1 MILLLPFLVSLATAT
16 DEGGVVGDLSYD
28 GSLSETASSYTVGK
42 PVSISHSGGNVT
54 VNCIGSD
61 KLSAR
66 LPFSIT
72 GSAEGPMETAGK
84 GIGVRASGD
93 GKGGGVVATRMPSKP
108 SGVASIDAPLT
119 VNVPAG
125 ASSVSVS
132 QNGAGWVSVR
142 NCSGILKISAG
153 SGGVFASG
161 AYTSATIAAAGG
173 DVKFTADSGSVLTGN
188 SSFSAAGG
196 NVILQL
202 TSAQGGKLSAKGAL
216 VTTAMSVSGTNEANL
231 VAGTFGIGGPTVNV
245 SAKLNVEITAP

>member
-1 MILLLPFLVSLATAT
+1 MALLLPFLVSLATADD
-16 DEGGVVGDLSYD
+16 DEGVVDDLSYD
-28 GSLSETASSYTVGK
+28 GSISETASSYTVGK
-42 PVSISHSGGNVT
+42 PVSITHNGGNVT
-54 VNCIGSD
+54 VNCVPAE

-72 GSAEGPMETAGK
+72 GSAEGPMESAGK

-93 GKGGGVVATRMPSKP
+93 GKGGGVVATRMPSKS

-125 ASSVSVS
+125 ASAVSVS

-142 NCSGILKISAG
+142 NCTGILKISAG

-161 AYTSATIAAAGG
+161 AYASATIAAAGG
-173 DVKFTADSGSVLTGN
+173 DVKFTQDSGAVLTGN
-188 SSFSAAGG
+188 SSFSSAGG

-202 TSAQGGKLSAKGAL
+202 TAAQGGKLNAKGAA
-216 VTTAMSVSGTNEANL
+216 VTTQMSVSGTNDPTV
-231 VAGTFGIGGPTVNV
+231 VAGTFGISGPSVNV